1 MAFIG
6 VKVPA
11 EAAEELSKIQVPGDS
26 TSTEDMHVTLIYLG
40 KNVPIPEVLQAILAC
55 YMTTKRCAPFTCQ
68 VQSISSFPKSS
79 DSGIP
84 IIAQVICPEL
94 HKLHDLLV
102 NSMNLL
108 EIEFSDKH
116 PKYIPHVTLAYS
128 DQEMRNAMK
137 IKPISWLVK
146 ELVIWGGD
154 HGVERIAVSLPLE
167 GGEDGGNTVVY
178 KTNMPKP
185 RSTV

>member
-11 EAAEELSKIQVPGDS
+11 ETADVLSKIQVPGEK
-26 TSTEDMHVTLIYLG
+26 TNPEDMHITLVYLG

-68 VQSISSFPKSS
+68 IQSVSSFPKNP
-79 DSGIP
+79 DSGAP
-84 IIAQVICPEL
+84 VIAQVMCPEL
-94 HKLHDLLV
+94 HRLHGSLI

-108 EIEFSDKH
+108 EIEYSDKH
-116 PKYIPHVTLAYS
+116 PEYKPHITLSYA
-128 DQEMRNAMK
+128 DEEVDKVLK
-137 IKPISWLVK
+137 IKPISWVVK

-154 HGVERIAVSLPLE
+154 QGVERIAVSLPLE
-167 GGEDGGNTVVY
+167 GGEVIQNY
-178 KTNMPKP
+178 KTNMMKP
-185 RSTV
+185 RSVV